1 MAGALDGLRVIDF
14 TTNLSGPY
22 CAMLLGDQ
30 GADVVKV
37 ERPEG
42 EAMRQ
47 TPPFVNGESAPFM
60 LWNRN
65 KRSVA
70 LDLKAEDGFQAA
82 RDLCISADIAVENF
96 RPGVMARLGLGYEA
110 LAAENPGLVMTSISG
125 FGQTGPYGSRGGF
138 DLITQAMSGLAATNG
153 PEDGP
158 PFRLPIAISDVGAGM
173 FGAYATMVAIHGRTQ
188 TGKGQHVDV
197 SLYESAMSFCVYE
210 AAGYFATG
218 KTPERIG
225 QRHRGSSP
233 YQILR
238 AKDGYLAVGGAQQ
251 NLWFRICNVLG
262 RPDLPEDPRF
272 KTRADRVANND
283 ALIEIIEGVM
293 QTRNRGEWLVELEEV
308 GVPAGPGDGSR
319 RGVHRPPHARPGH
332 GGRTGPSGG
341 REDEHDR
348 HAGEA
353 HLHTRRHRQARAAS
367 GRAHRRGPGR
377 ARRPQAGTARR
388 RGGIALRFS
397 TGGTE
402 KDKSRILGGGA

>member
-42 EAMRQ
+42 EAMRR

-65 KRSVA
+65 KRSVV
-70 LDLKAEDGFQAA
+70 LDLKTEDGFQAA
-82 RDLCISADIAVENF
+82 WDLCAGADVAVENF

-110 LAAENPGLVMTSISG
+110 LAAANPGLVMTSISG
-125 FGQTGPYGSRGGF
+125 FGQSGPYGPRGGF
-138 DLITQAMSGLAATNG
+138 DLIAQAMSGLAAING

-173 FGAYATMVAIHGRTQ
+173 FGAYATMVALHGRAQ
-188 TGKGQHVDV
+188 TGRGQHVDV

-218 KTPERIG
+218 KTPARIG

-238 AKDGYLAVGGAQQ
+238 AKDGYLAIGGAQE
-251 NLWFRICNVLG
+251 NLWLRLCDALG
-262 RPDLPEDPRF
+262 RPDLPGDPRF
-272 KTRADRVANND
+272 AARADRVANND
-283 ALIEIIEGVM
+283 ALIGILESVLE
-293 QTRNRGEWLVELEEV
+293 TRPRAEWLAELEAV
-308 GVPAGPGDGSR
+308 GVPAGPVMDHAEVFADPHTLA
-319 RGVHRPPHARPGH
+319 RGMVAEVDHPAAGRMRTIGTPVKLAATPGAVERPAPMLG
-332 GGRTGPSGG
+332 
-341 REDEHDR
+341 EHTAEVLAALADR
-348 HAGEA
+348 K
-353 HLHTRRHRQARAAS
+353 
-367 GRAHRRGPGR
+367 R
-377 ARRPQAGTARR
+377 ARRAA
-388 RGGIALRFS
+388 A
-397 TGGTE
+397 E
-402 KDKSRILGGGA
+402 D

>member
-1 MAGALDGLRVIDF
+1 MAGALEGLRVIDF

-22 CAMLLGDQ
+22 CAMLLADQ

-70 LDLKAEDGFQAA
+70 LDLKSEDGFQAA
-82 RDLCISADIAVENF
+82 WDLCATADIVVENF

-125 FGQTGPYGSRGGF
+125 FGQDGPYGTRGGF
-138 DLITQAMSGLAATNG
+138 DLITQAMSGLAAING

-210 AAGYFATG
+210 AAAYFATG

-272 KTRADRVANND
+272 RTRADRVENND
-283 ALIEIIEGVM
+283 ELIEIFEAVM
-293 QTRNRGEWLVELEEV
+293 QTRTRDEWLAELEEV
-308 GVPAGPGDGSR
+308 GVPAGPVMDHGEVFTDPHTLARDMVVELDHPAVGKMNTIGTPVKLAATPGSIE
-319 RGVHRPPHARPGH
+319 RPAPLLG
-332 GGRTGPSGG
+332 
-341 REDEHDR
+341 EHTEEVL
-348 HAGEA
+348 AELA
-353 HLHTRRHRQARAAS
+353 
-367 GRAHRRGPGR
+367 
-377 ARRPQAGTARR
+377 ARRQPPLAA
-388 RGGIALRFS
+388 A
-397 TGGTE
+397 E
-402 KDKSRILGGGA
+402 E